1 MKTEDIAISITGYS
15 YSNIK
20 ETIPDGVDKE
30 EIAAVYEEIIDEY
43 LQKGIPREIPALI
56 NVSGVPGAGKST
68 FCKKLLAM
76 PENSSAI
83 YIGFDAIMENERLP
97 YIREEVNHAEE
108 AFKRW
113 ELSAR
118 IAGYEL
124 LKRAIENKY
133 LIIFDHSSALPQHI
147 DLFNLLLS
155 EGYEVHF
162 NFIFIPEEEARRRV
176 KNRKR
181 YIPPYYIEERSKT
194 LQYLLPEY
202 KRICT
207 TFKQIEPMR
216 TRLIIARHGNTF
228 RPEETPTRVGAK
240 TDLPLVEEFK
250 GRSIGRYLKEHDMI
264 PDVIYA
270 APLLRTMQTARLAVQ
285 TIGLDSD
292 ISPLNAFVEIDYGV
306 DENKTEEEVRLRLG
320 NGNIEKGKKII
331 EDWDKN
337 AVVPD
342 GWKVD
347 PDQIIHTWLDFAEK
361 IVIPHQT
368 ILLVTSNGIIRF
380 APYLT
385 GDFEKFAQEHKIKV
399 APGGLC
405 IFDKNDGD
413 SFWTC
418 SAWNVKPYELYADSH
433 Y

>member
-162 NFIFIPEEEARRRV
+162 NFIFIPEEEAREASE
-176 KNRKR
+176 KQ
-181 YIPPYYIEERSKT
+181 ET
-194 LQYLLPEY
+194 LY
-202 KRICT
+202 T
-207 TFKQIEPMR
+207 
-216 TRLIIARHGNTF
+216 
-228 RPEETPTRVGAK
+228 
-240 TDLPLVEEFK
+240 
-250 GRSIGRYLKEHDMI
+250 SI
-264 PDVIYA
+264 
-270 APLLRTMQTARLAVQ
+270 
-285 TIGLDSD
+285 
-292 ISPLNAFVEIDYGV
+292 
-306 DENKTEEEVRLRLG
+306 
-320 NGNIEKGKKII
+320 
-331 EDWDKN
+331 
-337 AVVPD
+337 
-342 GWKVD
+342 
-347 PDQIIHTWLDFAEK
+347 
-361 IVIPHQT
+361 
-368 ILLVTSNGIIRF
+368 
-380 APYLT
+380 
-385 GDFEKFAQEHKIKV
+385 
-399 APGGLC
+399 
-405 IFDKNDGD
+405 
-413 SFWTC
+413 
-418 SAWNVKPYELYADSH
+418 LY
-433 Y
+433 